1 MNTGNDILFFMFI
14 IIALFFIGTIV
25 YLKRNITK
33 LKKYLLFLSDKNK
46 AFLFVILL
54 FNVIWIPAVYVAH
67 KYLGAF
73 DTWQNSLLIIIVFI
87 FVFILFN
94 TGMIISFF
102 EAWYQNNT
110 QINNLSQDEIDYF
123 IKHNKDILGKY
134 SYRS

>member
-87 FVFILFN
+87 FVFSKGIEVLTSSN
-94 TGMIISFF
+94 PSSYSIPYDGPSKSVF
-102 EAWYQNNT
+102 EKW
-110 QINNLSQDEIDYF
+110 LPFS
-123 IKHNKDILGKY
+123 KDN
-134 SYRS
+134 